1 MTIKKTIE
9 PAVKD
14 FRELVAALRG
24 RGIKIK
30 IIKWRPF
37 TLEVKIHD

>member
-1 MTIKKTIE
+1 MTIKRTIE

-14 FRELVAALRG
+14 FRELVAALKG
-24 RGIKIK
+24 KGIKIT